1 MLWLWELLVGYP
13 VGAKIVTNFRQQNI
27 CTKQEAERLLCFT
40 NNSGPLFI
48 LGTVGISLFGD
59 TTTGIILFVT
69 HLLSC
74 LTVGFLFRFW
84 KCNKNASYNKL
95 DNNVNT
101 SSKKL
106 VCFSNLGEVLSN
118 SINNAISTVVM
129 IGGFVVLFSV
139 IISILRNSHMLDIFC
154 NFINPILNVF
164 NIPKDFSY
172 GIVSG
177 IIELTNGV
185 KSISSVSCKT
195 LSTNIVI
202 TAFLLGFGGFSV
214 LLQVWGIISKTDI
227 SILPYFI
234 AKFMQGCFA
243 SFYTYLVLSNFRFF
257 SLDLNTSFCKNYSL
271 LFLFILLLCLFGLY
285 KFNKKKYFKMSK
297 EH

>member
-1 MLWLWELLVGYP
+1 M
-13 VGAKIVTNFRQQNI
+13 
-27 CTKQEAERLLCFT
+27 CFT

-59 TTTGIILFVT
+59 TTTGVILFIT

-84 KCNKNASYNKL
+84 KSSFLSQKFMNGKSHTSL
-95 DNNVNT
+95 Q
-101 SSKKL
+101 SSKQTVSL
-106 VCFSNLGEVLSN
+106 NNLGEVLST

-139 IISILRNSHMLDIFC
+139 IISILTNSHMLDMLC
-154 NFINPILNVF
+154 NIINPFLDIL
-164 NIPKDFSY
+164 NIPKDFSS
-172 GIVSG
+172 GIISG

-185 KSISSVSCKT
+185 KNIASVHLKAISI
-195 LSTNIVI
+195 NII
-202 TAFLLGFGGFSV
+202 IAAFLLGFGGFSV

-227 SILPYFI
+227 SIFPYFI
-234 AKFMQGCFA
+234 AKILQGTFA
-243 SFYTYLVLSNFRFF
+243 AFYTYVVFSNFKIF
-257 SLDLNTSFCKNYSL
+257 SLDLNFNFCKNYSL
-271 LFLFILLLCLFGLY
+271 LFFAIPFACLFCLY
-285 KFNKKKYFKMSK
+285 KFNKKKILKMSK